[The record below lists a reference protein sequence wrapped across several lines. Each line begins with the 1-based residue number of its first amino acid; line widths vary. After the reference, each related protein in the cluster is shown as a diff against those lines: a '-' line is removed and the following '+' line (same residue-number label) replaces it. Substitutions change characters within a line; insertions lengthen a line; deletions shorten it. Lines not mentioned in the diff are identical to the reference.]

1 MATDKLAAPRP
12 VYRPK
17 LYKTLL
23 SVPEIGAVA
32 AVAVFFIVFTALDKT
47 MAQADNLARMALQ
60 GSMIGL
66 AAFGMSFLMIAGEI
80 DLSAGAT
87 AGLAA
92 AVAGMLRVY
101 LGWPE
106 LACYATAVAVGAL
119 VGLINSLIVLRF
131 RMPSF
136 FATLGMS
143 FVVAGLTNWML
154 QGAWIDF
161 IDRIPMLRSVLTA
174 SPIFG
179 LPWLFLMVLLAY
191 IVGDLLIRLTVLGPI
206 LAAVGGN
213 RQAAEIVGINVPRVK
228 TLCFVFCSMIGAV
241 AGVAVGGYAGMTDYS
256 IGIDWMLWIIAI
268 AIIGGGSLRGGV
280 GSVIGAFLG
289 TVLVEIIRTGLFDA
303 HVQHNA
309 QGIVIGAV
317 LVGAAILDALRR
329 KSAQY

>member
-1 MATDKLAAPRP
+1 MATAETTSSAPA
-12 VYRPK
+12 YRQP
-17 LYKTLL
+17 LYKRFLN
-23 SVPEIGAVA
+23 VQEIGALVG
-32 AVAVFFIVFTALDKT
+32 VVVFFLAFVLVDKN
-47 MAQADNLARMALQ
+47 MAEAGNLRLMSLQ

-92 AVAGMLRVY
+92 AVAGMLRIY

-106 LACYATAVAVGAL
+106 LACYACAVAVGAV
-119 VGLINSLIVLRF
+119 VGLINSVIVLRF
-131 RMPSF
+131 HMPSF

-143 FVVAGLTNWML
+143 FLVAGLTNWFL

-161 IDRIPMLRSVLTA
+161 IDRIPLLRSVLTP
-174 SPIFG
+174 SPVFG

-191 IVGDLLIRLTVLGPI
+191 IIGDLLIRLTVLGPI
-206 LAAVGGN
+206 LSSVGGN
-213 RQAAEIVGINVPRVK
+213 RQAAEITGINVTLVK
-228 TLCFVFCSMIGAV
+228 TLCFVFCSVIGAL
-241 AGVAVGGYAGMTDYS
+241 AGLAVGGYAGMTDYS

-289 TVLVEIIRTGLFDA
+289 TCLIEIIRTGLFDA
-303 HVQHNA
+303 HVQTNA
-309 QGIVIGAV
+309 QGIVIGGV
-317 LVGAAILDALRR
+317 LIGAAILDALRR